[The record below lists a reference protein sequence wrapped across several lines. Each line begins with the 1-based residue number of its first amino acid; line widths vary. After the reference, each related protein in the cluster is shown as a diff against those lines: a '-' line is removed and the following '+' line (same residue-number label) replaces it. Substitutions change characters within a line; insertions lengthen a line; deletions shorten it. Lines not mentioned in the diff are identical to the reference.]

1 MIKGFSKFYSQKV
14 YCWNR
19 ESYFCQCCYID
30 IWSFVFFWLIWFW
43 VDKKDWSYWGGVIE
57 EKKNFR

>member
-1 MIKGFSKFYSQKV
+1 MIKVFSKFFSQKV

-19 ESYFCQCCYID
+19 ENYFCQCCYID

-43 VDKKDWSYWGGVIE
+43 LDKKDWSY
-57 EKKNFR
+57 